1 MKKELLA
8 LLCLCACL
16 LPAGAEKIQTRAVYE
31 LPVTAAGAGLWQS
44 ADPSR
49 VAVDYVPPEGEN
61 PGAIRIRILQA
72 GKTPVEVSGPEFKLE
87 EQPEF
92 VTSRRLGLS
101 IQAWQKECGNGA
113 VQFRIRQS
121 NGRWAVPLRPRR
133 DWDTVIDM
141 PKPGTNIG
149 FALLVN
155 NADKALQR
163 KMLRLF
169 DGIASNDPT
178 QYGKFIIAEKE

>member
-1 MKKELLA
+1 
-8 LLCLCACL
+8 
-16 LPAGAEKIQTRAVYE
+16 
-31 LPVTAAGAGLWQS
+31 
-44 ADPSR
+44 
-49 VAVDYVPPEGEN
+49 
-61 PGAIRIRILQA
+61 
-72 GKTPVEVSGPEFKLE
+72 
-87 EQPEF
+87 
-92 VTSRRLGLS
+92 
-101 IQAWQKECGNGA
+101 
-113 VQFRIRQS
+113 
-121 NGRWAVPLRPRR
+121 
-133 DWDTVIDM
+133 M